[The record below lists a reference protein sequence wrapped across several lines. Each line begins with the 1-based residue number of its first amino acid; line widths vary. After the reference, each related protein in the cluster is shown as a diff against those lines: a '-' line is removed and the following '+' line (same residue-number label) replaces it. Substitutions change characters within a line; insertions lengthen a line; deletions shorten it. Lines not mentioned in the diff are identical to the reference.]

1 MNPAPSTPSPAR
13 RSYGRWII
21 AGLLLLVAPVIIVGA
36 GICSVVTLS
45 KDAAALRREVM
56 TASGSDWSTRVQL
69 DAGWA
74 ILGTARSVL
83 HFVEAK
89 NVDDARLA
97 LSAVRRASVGVY
109 ERRGDDRDMNS
120 ADLLAKTDK
129 VMQQRGWSRMVGV
142 VDGHQTVLLYTSD
155 KESKGDQIDL
165 CITVLDG
172 RQMVVVSTR
181 VDAGV
186 LAKLV
191 EKHTP
196 GGLREKLRFAKL

>member
-1 MNPAPSTPSPAR
+1 MNPAPATPSPAR

-21 AGLLLLVAPVIIVGA
+21 AGLILFIAPVIIVGA
-36 GICSVVTLS
+36 GIWSVVTLS
-45 KDAAALRREVM
+45 RDAAALRREVM

-83 HFVEAK
+83 HFVKAE

-97 LSAVRRASVGVY
+97 LSAVRHASVGVY
-109 ERRGDDRDMNS
+109 ERRGRDRDMNS
-120 ADLLAKTDK
+120 TELLASTDK
-129 VMQQRGWSRMVGV
+129 VMHARGWSRLVGV
-142 VDGHQTVLLYTSD
+142 LDGNKTVLLYTSD
-155 KESKGDQIDL
+155 KQFKGDQIDL

-181 VDAGV
+181 VDAGP
-186 LAKLV
+186 LMKLV
-191 EKHTP
+191 ERHAP
-196 GGLREKLRFAKL
+196 ERFCSKLKFARL